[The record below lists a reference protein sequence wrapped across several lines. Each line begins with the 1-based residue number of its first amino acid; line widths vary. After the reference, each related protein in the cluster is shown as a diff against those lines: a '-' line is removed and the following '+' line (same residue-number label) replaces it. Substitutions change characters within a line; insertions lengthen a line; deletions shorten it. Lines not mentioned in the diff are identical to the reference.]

1 MTGNLRSEKLT
12 RLIQLIRKIAREEV
26 EEALNEH
33 LKDSEHKES
42 KR

>member
-1 MTGNLRSEKLT
+1 MTGYLRFEKRS
-12 RLIQLIRKIAREEV
+12 RLIQLIRKVAREEV

-33 LKDSEHKES
+33 LEDYEHKES